1 MNSENLSY
9 VAIALGALGVLF
21 GLYSLL
27 RTSKL
32 RRQFFVFRGETSD
45 TDVLT
50 SVLEHINRVNDLEI
64 SVSKLSN
71 SLVLAQRDVAVALR
85 HVAVVRFNAIQEMGG
100 QYSFSLALLDDD
112 GTGIVITCLQNQATS
127 RVFAKPVVNRTSDI
141 PLSPEELQAISS
153 AKPLG
158 ERS

>member
-9 VAIALGALGVLF
+9 VAIALGALGLLF
-21 GLYSLL
+21 GLFSLL

-32 RRQFFVFRGETSD
+32 RRQFFVFRGESSD
-45 TDVLT
+45 ADVLT

-100 QYSFSLALLDDD
+100 QYSFCLAMLDDD

>member
-1 MNSENLSY
+1 
-9 VAIALGALGVLF
+9 
-21 GLYSLL
+21 
-27 RTSKL
+27 
-32 RRQFFVFRGETSD
+32 
-45 TDVLT
+45 
-50 SVLEHINRVNDLEI
+50 
-64 SVSKLSN
+64 
-71 SLVLAQRDVAVALR
+71 
-85 HVAVVRFNAIQEMGG
+85 MGG

>member
-1 MNSENLSY
+1 VNSENLSY
-9 VAIALGALGVLF
+9 VAIALGALGLLF
-21 GLYSLL
+21 GFLSLL
-27 RTSKL
+27 RTAKL

-45 TDVLT
+45 SDVLA
-50 SVLEHINRVNDLEI
+50 SVLEHINRVNDLEL

-71 SLVLAQRDVAVALR
+71 SVLLAQRDVAVALR
-85 HVAVVRFNAIQEMGG
+85 HVAVVRFNAIQDMGG

-127 RVFAKPVVNRTSDI
+127 RVFAKPVIHRTSDI
-141 PLSPEELQAISS
+141 PLSPEELQAIAS

>member
-9 VAIALGALGVLF
+9 VAIALGALGLLF
-21 GLYSLL
+21 GLFSLL

-50 SVLEHINRVNDLEI
+50 SVLEHINRVNDLDI

-71 SLVLAQRDVAVALR
+71 SLMLAQRDVAVALR

-100 QYSFSLALLDDD
+100 QYSFCLALLDDD

>member
-9 VAIALGALGVLF
+9 VAIVLGALGLLF
-21 GLYSLL
+21 GLFSLL
-27 RTSKL
+27 RISKL

-50 SVLEHINRVNDLEI
+50 SVLEHINRVNDLDI

>member
-1 MNSENLSY
+1 MNIENLSY
-9 VAIALGALGVLF
+9 VAIALGALGLLF
-21 GLYSLL
+21 GLFSLL

-50 SVLEHINRVNDLEI
+50 SVLEHINRVNDLDI

-71 SLVLAQRDVAVALR
+71 SLMLAQRDVAVALR

-100 QYSFSLALLDDD
+100 QYSFCLALLDDD